1 MLKKA
6 GVETSRVTFV
16 PADFL
21 EEDWFTKLMDAGFEP
36 HKPSFFIWESV
47 TMYLD
52 RESVESTLRKI
63 ASTGAGSIVAF
74 DYLSTE
80 MIETRS
86 LFMRYARITI
96 NATGEPWRFGIDNT
110 PPVRDRVAALVES
123 CGLSLEEQRNFG
135 QEGDG
140 KRATA
145 GFATAIVPLL
155 APS

>member
-1 MLKKA
+1 MRA
-6 GVETSRVTFV
+6 PG
-16 PADFL
+16 
-21 EEDWFTKLMDAGFEP
+21 
-36 HKPSFFIWESV
+36 
-47 TMYLD
+47 
-52 RESVESTLRKI
+52 KI
-63 ASTGAGSIVAF
+63 ASTAAGSVVAF

-96 NATGEPWRFGIDNT
+96 NATGEPWRFGIDNS

-123 CGLSLEEQRNFG
+123 CGLSLEEQLNFG

-145 GFATAIVPLL
+145 GFATAIVP
-155 APS
+155 S